1 MELVKPDIGLIFWQF
16 LSFGIVLFILGKFAW
31 KPILTLLHEREASIE
46 DALQSAQNAKAEM
59 EKLQSDNAKILAE
72 AQKQKDELLAEA
84 RDMKDQMIAE
94 AKKQATEEGDK
105 LIAAAKVAIENEKA
119 TAVNEIKSKLAE
131 LSVSVAEKI
140 IVQELGNDEKYNE
153 YISKS
158 LDEFKLN

>member
-1 MELVKPDIGLIFWQF
+1 MELVKPDIGLIFWQL
-16 LSFGIVLFILGKFAW
+16 LSFGIVVFILGKFAW
-31 KPILTLLHEREASIE
+31 KPILQSLHDRESSIE
-46 DALQSAQNAKAEM
+46 DALQAAENAKAEM
-59 EKLQSDNAKILAE
+59 AKLQADNEKIVAE

-84 RDMKDQMIAE
+84 RQMKDQLIAE
-94 AKKQATEEGDK
+94 AKKQATEEADK
-105 LIAAAKVAIENEKA
+105 LIASARIAIENEKA

-140 IVQELGNDEKYNE
+140 LSQELTDSGKYND

>member
-16 LSFGIVLFILGKFAW
+16 LSFGIVVFILGKFAW
-31 KPILTLLHEREASIE
+31 KPILQSLHDRESSIE
-46 DALQSAQNAKAEM
+46 DALQAAENAKAEM
-59 EKLQSDNAKILAE
+59 AKLQADNEKIVAE

-84 RDMKDQMIAE
+84 RQMKDQLIAE
-94 AKKQATEEGDK
+94 AKKQATEEADK
-105 LIAAAKVAIENEKA
+105 LIASARIAIENEKA

-140 IVQELGNDEKYNE
+140 LSQELTDSGKYND